1 MKKIEMKMKTR
12 IAIMMTTL
20 MSAAA
25 MSGMGAVSND
35 SRTSASVA
43 IALNDAGIERMK
55 AGDLTAAALKF
66 EEAIAVD
73 PSYVIATHNLGKLL
87 ASARQYDR
95 AVKVLENGL
104 EKRPE
109 DSGCLVQL
117 AQIYAIQDRKE
128 TFTSILERIAKLPKP
143 VVLRELPLLLLRQGS
158 PAFALQ
164 AAARAVLADPGN
176 PVCWFNKGLVEEQSR
191 DDQAAEKSY
200 RKAIELK
207 ADYVSPWVNL
217 GNVRDRAGD
226 GEGATAA
233 YAKANGID
241 ANDSFA
247 LYNYGRML
255 VLRGKDVSKGF
266 DLVQRAAEGNGGASV
281 PARKLLA
288 ELVDI
293 AEKGAA
299 K

>member
-1 MKKIEMKMKTR
+1 MKKIEIKTKV
-12 IAIMMTTL
+12 AIMMTL
-20 MSAAA
+20 ISAAA
-25 MSGMGAVSND
+25 MSGVCAGGNASQ
-35 SRTSASVA
+35 TPESAA

-73 PSYVIATHNLGKLL
+73 PSYVIATRNLGKLL

-95 AVKVLENGL
+95 AVKVLEKGL
-104 EKRPE
+104 EKRP
-109 DSGCLVQL
+109 DDPGCLVQL
-117 AQIYAIQDRKE
+117 AQIYALQDGKE
-128 TFTSILERIAKLPKP
+128 PFTSILERIAKLPKP

-158 PAFALQ
+158 RAFAMQ
-164 AAARAVLADPGN
+164 AAERAVLADPGN
-176 PVCWFNKGLVEEQSR
+176 PVCWFNKGLVEERSR
-191 DDQAAEKSY
+191 DDHAAEKSY

-217 GNVRDRAGD
+217 GNVRDRVGD
-226 GEGATAA
+226 VEGATAA
-233 YAKANGID
+233 YAKAYEID
-241 ANDSFA
+241 TSDSFA
-247 LYNYGRML
+247 QYNYGRML
-255 VLRGKDVSKGF
+255 VIHGKDVRRGF